1 MDKYI
6 CPKCGMEDLM
16 KELQQYKTEFFD
28 DEQFELHGFLEDIE
42 LTINQLISDNVELKN
57 EIINIRTEKRSSWC
71 GEIDFMSRM

>member
-42 LTINQLISDNVELKN
+42 LTINQLVI
-57 EIINIRTEKRSSWC
+57 
-71 GEIDFMSRM
+71 M